1 MSSGTRRFIIRRLVQ
16 AIPTMFG
23 IITLTFLISRLAPGD
38 PIRLVTFGLDLT
50 GAEIEEIRSRYGLDR
65 PLHEQYVRYMW
76 DTLRLDFGFSIIYPG
91 QTPTS
96 MLLARLPNTLML
108 AATALMWQ
116 LLIGVPLGIIA
127 ALNRGKVIDQTIRFA
142 ATIGHAVPDFWM
154 GLIFIIVF
162 AVTLGWMP
170 SQGVLTIGRDQW
182 DIADRVKHIIM
193 PSLVLAFTGIALY
206 ARLLRTEMLEVL
218 RQDYVRTAQS
228 KGLAEKI
235 VVTRHAL
242 RNALIPVVTSLGGI
256 LAGLVSG
263 ALIIEQVFT
272 WPGLGQFTYQAAIAK
287 DYPVV
292 QAGVIISSSLLV
304 ISYILR
310 DITYAFIDPRIA
322 HR

>member
-1 MSSGTRRFIIRRLVQ
+1 MGPGTRRFVIRRLIQ
-16 AIPTMFG
+16 AVPTLFG
-23 IITLTFLISRLAPGD
+23 IISLTFLISRLAPGD

-50 GAEIEEIRSRYGLDR
+50 GEDIERIRRNYGLDR
-65 PLHEQYVRYMW
+65 PMYEQYIKYVW
-76 DTLRLDFGFSIIYPG
+76 DTLRLDFGYSIIYPG

-96 MLLARLPNTLML
+96 MLMARLPNTLML
-108 AATALMWQ
+108 AVVALVWQ

-127 ALNRGKVIDQTIRFA
+127 ALNRGKVIDQLIRFF
-142 ATIGHAVPDFWM
+142 ATVGHAVPDFWM

-162 AVTLGWMP
+162 AVTLRWMP
-170 SQGVLTIGRDQW
+170 SQGVLTIGKDQW
-182 DIADRVKHIIM
+182 DILDHIRHIAM

-218 RQDYVRTAQS
+218 RQDYVRTAEA
-228 KGLAEKI
+228 KGLADR
-235 VVTRHAL
+235 VVVVRHAL

-256 LAGLVSG
+256 LAGLISG

-292 QAGVIISSSLLV
+292 QAGVFISSLLLV

-310 DITYAFIDPRIA
+310 DVTYAFIDPRIS

>member
-1 MSSGTRRFIIRRLVQ
+1 MGPGTRSFVIRRLIQ
-16 AIPTMFG
+16 AVPTLFG

-50 GAEIEEIRSRYGLDR
+50 GEDIERIRRNYGLDR
-65 PLHEQYVRYMW
+65 PMYEQYIKYVW
-76 DTLRLDFGFSIIYPG
+76 DTLRLDFGYSIIYPG

-96 MLLARLPNTLML
+96 MLMARLPNTLML
-108 AATALMWQ
+108 AVVALVWQ

-127 ALNRGKVIDQTIRFA
+127 ALNRGKVIDQLIRFF
-142 ATIGHAVPDFWM
+142 ATVGHAVPDFWM

-162 AVTLGWMP
+162 AVTLRWMP
-170 SQGVLTIGRDQW
+170 SQGVLTIGKDQW
-182 DIADRVKHIIM
+182 DILDRIRHIAM

-218 RQDYVRTAQS
+218 RQDYVRTAEA
-228 KGLAEKI
+228 KGLADR
-235 VVTRHAL
+235 VVVVRHAL

-256 LAGLVSG
+256 LAGLISG

-292 QAGVIISSSLLV
+292 QAGVFISSLLLV

-310 DITYAFIDPRIA
+310 DVTYAFIDPRIA